1 MSDVMREADDPVRR
15 GAPRPDMLV
24 RRMRRSDV
32 ELVHEIHRL
41 CLTQCLTSHYGARQI
56 DALLEGRTPLGYWL
70 AAERGEQSLIVEV
83 SETVAGYA
91 SWRESELLSTFVA
104 PIAQG
109 HGLGTYLFEGCDREA
124 ERLGMPIIQVSAT
137 LNATSFYRGLG
148 FRPVEQGFQDKDGV
162 RIPHM
167 RMVRPVARTLP

>member
-1 MSDVMREADDPVRR
+1 MREVDDPVRR

-32 ELVHEIHRL
+32 EVVHEIHRL
-41 CLTQCLTSHYGARQI
+41 CLTQCLTSHYSLQQI
-56 DALLEGRTPLGYWL
+56 DALQEGRTPLGYWL
-70 AAERGEQSLIVEV
+70 AAERGEHFLVVEV

-91 SWRESELLSTFVA
+91 SWRESELLSMYIA

-109 HGLGTYLFEGCDREA
+109 HGLGTYMFEGCTREA
-124 ERLGMPIIQVSAT
+124 ERLDMPIMQVCAT

-148 FRPVEQGFQDKDGV
+148 FRPVEQGFEEKEGV

-167 RMVRPVARTLP
+167 LMVRPVERTLP